1 MDSVCCYHYIE
12 KDISF
17 LGRSRNSAPR
27 HLQRCYIR
35 LAWNNEPAGD
45 KLITSTPTPFLI
57 QVFEKLALSMW
68 NLDGSVDYSRQ
79 DPLPGKVSIGS
90 SALINIQG
98 GGYPENPKLQNQ
110 PNSAQ
115 TAGSQRRLVSD

>member
-1 MDSVCCYHYIE
+1 
-12 KDISF
+12 
-17 LGRSRNSAPR
+17 
-27 HLQRCYIR
+27 
-35 LAWNNEPAGD
+35 
-45 KLITSTPTPFLI
+45 
-57 QVFEKLALSMW
+57 MW

-79 DPLPGKVSIGS
+79 DPLPGKVSLGS